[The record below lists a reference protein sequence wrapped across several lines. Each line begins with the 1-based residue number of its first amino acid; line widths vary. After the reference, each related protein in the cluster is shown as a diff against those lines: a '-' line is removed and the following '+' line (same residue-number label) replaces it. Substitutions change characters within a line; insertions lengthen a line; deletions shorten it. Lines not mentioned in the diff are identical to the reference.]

1 MKYLPIVLIST
12 LLLFASCKKTPDHV
26 IPEGDMAELLADL
39 QIADAVIEIN
49 RQEYPD
55 EQQRMQLR
63 YSILNEHGFTEEQF
77 DTSLIWYGHNLD
89 IYKTVC
95 ENTVKILESRQ
106 KDIIAEA
113 KEAGEKLTM
122 AGDSIDIWQIGKN
135 AIFERKRIGDY
146 AHFNFAIAAD
156 ENSKPGDKYEWRLFL
171 KNASENG
178 NALIGIDY
186 ADGTSDIVK
195 RELRANELLK
205 LNIQSDSNLN
215 VSRVFGT
222 MMYKLKEDAVFL
234 DSMTLY
240 RSRLNSGHYHRYGT
254 KHIK

>member
-1 MKYLPIVLIST
+1 MKHLPIVLIS
-12 LLLFASCKKTPDHV
+12 LMLLFVSCKKTPDHV
-26 IPEGDMAELLADL
+26 IPEDNMAELLADL

-49 RQEYPD
+49 RQDYP
-55 EQQRMQLR
+55 EENQRMQLR
-63 YSILNEHGFTEEQF
+63 YSVLQNHGYTEEQF

-95 ENTVKILESRQ
+95 ENTVKILENRQ
-106 KDIIAEA
+106 KNIIAEA
-113 KEAGEKLTM
+113 REAGEKLTM
-122 AGDSIDIWQIGKN
+122 SGDSIDIWQIGKN
-135 AIFERKRIGDY
+135 AIFERKRTGDY
-146 AHFNFAIAAD
+146 AQINFAIDAD

-171 KNASENG
+171 KNASGNG

-195 RELRANELLK
+195 RELRSNELLK
-205 LNIQSDSNLN
+205 LKVQCDSNQN
-215 VSRVFGT
+215 VSRVFGS
-222 MMYKLKEDAVFL
+222 MMYKLKEDAVFI

-240 RSRLNSGHYHRYGT
+240 RSRLNSGHYLRYGT